1 MGTILITGGSR
12 GIGAAIVKRAV
23 ADGHSVLF
31 TYHSDRAAAD
41 RLVAECDGRA
51 QATRCD
57 VADPAQIAAVFALA
71 DSLKARTGEPLTG
84 LVNNAGITG
93 GFARVA
99 DLPIDTLRG
108 VLATNVEGCF
118 VAAQLAVQRLSTAR
132 GGAGGS
138 IVNLS
143 SQAARLGGGGE
154 WVHYAASKAA
164 VDALT
169 IGLAREVG
177 REGIRVNAVSPG
189 LIDTDIHATAGDP
202 DRVHRLADGVPL
214 GRPGAAVEVADA
226 VAWLLSDR
234 SSYVT
239 GTIIP
244 VSGGR

>member
-1 MGTILITGGSR
+1 MGLILITGGSR

-41 RLVAECDGRA
+41 RLVAACGGRA

-57 VADPAQIAAVFALA
+57 VADPAQIAAAFAKVDA
-71 DSLKARTGEPLTG
+71 MGTLTG

-118 VAAQLAVQRLSTAR
+118 VAAQLAVRRMSTVR

-138 IVNLS
+138 VVNLS

-202 DRVHRLADGVPL
+202 DRVHRMADGVPL
-214 GRPGAAVEVADA
+214 GRPGAAAEVADA

>member
-23 ADGHSVLF
+23 RNGHCVLF

-41 RLVAECDGRA
+41 RLVADCNGRA
-51 QATRCD
+51 VAAPCD
-57 VADPAQIAAVFALA
+57 VADPAQIEAVFARA
-71 DSLKARTGEPLTG
+71 DALEPLTG

-99 DLPIDTLRG
+99 DLSIDTLRS
-108 VLATNVEGCF
+108 VLATNVEGTF
-118 VAAQLAVQRLSTAR
+118 VATQLAVRRMSTAR

-202 DRVHRLADGVPL
+202 DRVHRMADGVPL
-214 GRPGAAVEVADA
+214 GRPGSAAEVADA
-226 VAWLLSDR
+226 VLWLLSDQ

-239 GTIIP
+239 GTIVP